1 MNNDITSVQNVNNNK
16 SFLSESEAENI
27 VKQHMQDNGLP
38 CNDSIKFNTYKRQ
51 RYSADENHN
60 KRDEY
65 YYATLEEGT
74 YVWVGYGTFSASKSD
89 KSWIT
94 FYQLADGVILT
105 REIKRK
111 IDNDAEK
118 SRKDNEACR
127 IQRGKEEEEKF
138 NLLKEELSGSGF
150 YGYLEKKG
158 VKNYGCRFWEEVIKE
173 NGVLVKKYDLI
184 VPAFN
189 IDGMLTAVQ
198 RITLENK
205 DKLISKDCRI
215 NGCFFILN
223 NEKIQSGDT
232 IYIAEGYAT
241 AASVYE
247 AVHACN
253 VRVVLAFFAF
263 NMFPVTKELLGR
275 YKEIHIVIAADN
287 DDAGLN
293 EAKKCC
299 REFGVSMAIPD
310 IKEEDKKDFNDLHA
324 QKGLKAV
331 QECLSNETVL
341 ETDDDKA
348 YKIAEKILTVDNANK
363 GFDLDSMPKI
373 LRDCTMEI
381 CSSSAAQPLLVFS
394 ALLAVA
400 SAVINKNY
408 CIEKGEHAFRKIYP
422 NLWIIGVA
430 GSGEFKSTAVEEATA
445 VLIDKQTN
453 IIQETREL
461 KGKLEEAKR
470 RKDEE
475 VIDECAREISDL
487 SNSSLLFPEKCTY
500 EALIHLLGQGRKGL
514 MVQDEFGA
522 FIQEI
527 VQTKGAS
534 QLGFL
539 TKIYDVPRI
548 LEKVTKVSGNDCLE
562 HPYVSILGITTDEWL
577 KKGFKEED
585 VAGGFYPRFLMFKF
599 PKSKVRPPSLPC
611 MKIRSITTE
620 ARDAFESTIDEQ
632 IITEKSFTLS
642 PEAEICY
649 NSIFN
654 QIYDE
659 IEGSDNGKKE
669 LLLKFLPRWG
679 VDILKVSMLFQHFE
693 NPKQIEIDKPII
705 EKAYIYVRCAML
717 STLQILNSNLLFT
730 PFQQRCDDVL
740 KFIAQMTKENFKKAK
755 TDKTQELSVSRR
767 DVARRFK
774 LTKKDLDEVLQ
785 HLEERGDIA
794 IKERKQ
800 RGGSTAGIRLTD
812 I

>member
-1 MNNDITSVQNVNNNK
+1 MISNEAQKVNRI
-16 SFLSESEAENI
+16 SDFLSFDKAEELI
-27 VKQHMQDNGLP
+27 KQHMEENGLP
-38 CNDSIKFNTYKRQ
+38 CPDSIKFNTGTRQ
-51 RYSADENHN
+51 RYSADEKRN

-65 YYATLEEGT
+65 YYATCTEGE
-74 YVWVGYGTFSASKSD
+74 YCWVGYGTFSASKSD

-94 FYQLADGVILT
+94 FHQLADGVILT
-105 REIKRK
+105 KEIKRK

-118 SRKDNEACR
+118 ARKDKDNEACR

-198 RITLENK
+198 RITLE

-215 NGCFFILN
+215 NGCFFVLN
-223 NEKIQSGDT
+223 NEEIQSGDT

-263 NMFPVTKELLGR
+263 NMFPITKELLGR
-275 YKEIHIVIAADN
+275 YKEIHIIIAADN

-299 REFGVSMAIPD
+299 REFGVSMVIPD
-310 IKEEDKKDFNDLHA
+310 IKEEGKKDFNDLHA

-341 ETDDDKA
+341 ETNDDKA
-348 YKIAEKILTVDNANK
+348 YKIAEKILTIDNANK

-394 ALLAVA
+394 ALLAVT

-408 CIEKGEHAFRKIYP
+408 CIEKGEHAFRKLYP

-445 VLIDKQTN
+445 ILIDKQTAIMRN
-453 IIQETREL
+453 IKEIKVEL
-461 KGKLEEAKR
+461 EKAQKI
-470 RKDEE
+470 KDEE
-475 VIDECAREISDL
+475 SIKKCTQDILNL
-487 SNSSLLFPEKCTY
+487 SNKALLFPEKCTY

-548 LEKVTKVSGNDCLE
+548 LEKATKFSGNDCLE
-562 HPYVSILGITTDEWL
+562 HPYVSILGVTTAEWL

-611 MKIRSITTE
+611 MKIRSITTK
-620 ARDAFESTIDEQ
+620 ARDAFTSAIDEQ
-632 IITEKSFTLS
+632 KITEKSFTLS

-659 IEGSDNGKKE
+659 IEASDNGKKD

-679 VDILKVSMLFQHFE
+679 VYILKVSMLFQHFE

-717 STLQILNSNLLFT
+717 STLQIMDSNLLFT
-730 PFQQRCDDVL
+730 PFQQKCDDVL
-740 KFIAQMTKENFKKAK
+740 KFIAEETKENFKIAK
-755 TDKTQELSVSRR
+755 IDKTQELCVSKRK
-767 DVARRFK
+767 VARKFK
-774 LTKKDLDEVLQ
+774 FPVKELEEVLQ
-785 HLEERGDIA
+785 FLEERGSIE
-794 IKERKQ
+794 IERRKKS
-800 RGGSTAGIRLTD
+800 GGNLIVIRLID